1 MRTKSISLT
10 SLLFFLFAYSSA
22 QISSSRFNLSEVEN
36 YQSIFF
42 TTYYYD
48 DFSYRF
54 IDNHSILQPNFGKKI
69 GLPFFKSLSF
79 SDSLLLDSLKAK
91 SNVYLVLGSQ
101 KNQCLQLE
109 NLQRIGHSTLIY
121 FNYSS
126 IASLGFLKNNN
137 SKNRSFD
144 LALNHNY
151 KSYSLEAN
159 FIIASNNDG
168 CSGGVSD
175 SVLNVNYSKRELQQL
190 DVNLN
195 TDYLKK
201 KFFKIDLNHTIKLD
215 ESQNKKR
222 NTSLILGNSFSKF
235 GYNYK
240 GEGISQ
246 FYPAT
251 YYDSTATNDS
261 LGYNWFEN
269 YLGVCFKIENITLAT
284 SIERSDYNLNIL
296 DSIYHF
302 DDIAL
307 KSHLAYKIK
316 KVKLSVRYYKNLGN
330 NFRKNNSSI
339 CGTYDMDINS
349 SFLNKLILSY
359 SAENNNVPFTYQKL
373 FSNHHVWN
381 KDNFSNVKSKNGKLS
396 VLFSNNI
403 LISASMLSF
412 RDRVFLNEKVVPT
425 VSNKNESLIS
435 LGLCYNDTINRFHIV
450 ESTNYNKSN
459 SDYYPVIPLQSFA
472 RVGYLF
478 DLFKNNLKVEAG
490 FSCVYNDSW
499 FAPNY
504 SPALDD
510 FYIQSQRKYN
520 GIAILNLF
528 ADFKIKAAT
537 LFLKIERVNIGW
549 LNEDSFLRNGYVIP
563 PRTIRFGFNWPLVN

>member
-1 MRTKSISLT
+1 MRTKSLSLT
-10 SLLFFLFAYSSA
+10 SLLVFLFTYSLA
-22 QISSSRFNLSEVEN
+22 QISYSRFDFSATEN
-36 YQSIFF
+36 YQPVFF

-101 KNQCLQLE
+101 KNQCLQLV
-109 NLQRIGHSTLIY
+109 NLQRIGHSTLVY

-126 IASLGFLKNNN
+126 VASLGFLKNNN
-137 SKNRSFD
+137 SKNRSFN
-144 LALNHNY
+144 LSLIHKS
-151 KSYSLEAN
+151 KSYGLEAN

-175 SVLNVNYSKRELQQL
+175 SVLNTNYSKRDLQQL
-190 DVNLN
+190 EVNLN

-201 KFFKIDLNHTIKLD
+201 KFFKIDLDHTIKLY
-215 ESQNKKR
+215 ESENKMR
-222 NTSLILGNSFSKF
+222 NTSMIVGNSFSKF

-261 LGYNWFEN
+261 LGYDWFKN
-269 YLGVCFKIENITLAT
+269 YLGVCFIIDNVTLAT
-284 SIERSDYNLNIL
+284 SIERSDFNFNIL
-296 DSIYHF
+296 DSSYLF
-302 DDIAL
+302 GDFAL
-307 KSHLAYKIK
+307 NSDLAYNIK
-316 KVKLSVRYYKNLGN
+316 NVELSVRYCKNLGN

-339 CGTYDMDINS
+339 CGTFGIDINS
-349 SFLNKLILSY
+349 SFLKKLILSF
-359 SAENNNVPFTYQKL
+359 SAENNNVQFTYQKL
-373 FSNHHVWN
+373 FSNHYVWN
-381 KDNFSNVKSKNGKLS
+381 NDNFSNVKSKNGKLS

-403 LISASMLSF
+403 LMSASLLGF
-412 RDRVFLNEKVVPT
+412 RDRVFLNEKIVPT

-435 LGLCYNDTINRFHIV
+435 IGLCYNDTISRFHIIQN
-450 ESTNYNKSN
+450 TNYNKSN
-459 SDYYPVIPLQSFA
+459 SEYYPVIPIQSFV

-478 DLFKNNLKVEAG
+478 DLFKNNLKMEAG

-499 FAPNY
+499 LAPNY
-504 SPALDD
+504 LPALDD

-520 GIAILNLF
+520 GIAVLNFF

-549 LNEDSFLRNGYVIP
+549 MNEQSFLRNGYVIP